1 MKSLLRPLQSLTVL
15 LGIIG
20 LLFAILLYIGWD
32 TYGELERQRL
42 GPTDSSQWNLYQT
55 SLEFNRLNTAYSAYH
70 VDGSPENLKEFSKRF
85 DIFYSRVRALDTS
98 KSLESYRE
106 EPFFKEGAAT
116 LTAFVENLAGMFDRK
131 EFTRLQSDPA
141 VKEQFR
147 TFEGEVAAFAS
158 GAVQAQAAFNE
169 QARGELKRLLML
181 QLVTSGLVLLVFAYF
196 VAVVLLERRRAQRRE
211 IQLREGRDLLRA
223 TVKSS
228 LDSVLIA
235 DAQGNIVD
243 LNDATAEM
251 FGFAPAEMTGREM
264 SGLIMPQRLRAAHQ
278 AGMARYQATGVA
290 KVMGRR
296 IEIDALRSDGTEFP
310 IELSISSTGTG
321 AKARYVAFMR
331 DITDRRQAEQS
342 LKQAKERAE
351 DASRAKAQFLASV
364 SHEMR
369 TPLTGILGALDLI
382 EATELSEQQRR
393 HVRTANRSGHA
404 LLAVISDVIDISR
417 LEAGKLDLEQGPIDL
432 PEIVD
437 DVVEIIGSLAKER
450 GNTIRVDIDKRLPR
464 RFTGDAARIR
474 QVLLNLATNAVK
486 FTSGG
491 SVDISAT
498 MLSQSGSHTE
508 VEIAVRDT
516 GPGIADIDKEKLFK
530 SFSQLNKDSSQ
541 TMTGSG
547 LGLSISKRLVDLM
560 SGSIGVDT
568 APGLGSRF
576 WFRLTLEARD
586 DAAPEDT
593 PTRGGHEDA
602 PVVSTKR
609 ILVIDD
615 NETVR
620 SIVASQLASKG
631 HLPDTAEGA
640 LQGLEMMKAS
650 QYDAVILDISMP
662 VMDGFEAIGIMR
674 GLPGAAG
681 RTPVIALT
689 AHALVEV
696 RERCLAAGFDQ
707 FLTKPVRAD
716 ELARVIAAVTS
727 REQAAE
733 PRSAAPE
740 RGSDVPLFD
749 LSLLKDQ
756 FTAASPH
763 DLQRII
769 DRFGTELDQQMKL
782 LSGEGSE
789 ISPHHL
795 RRIVHVL
802 AGSSSMIGA
811 SRLADLAGR
820 LDALAVQNEN
830 AELMASVDD
839 LAGTIRATREAVEK
853 VKQELETDSVSG

>member
-1 MKSLLRPLQSLTVL
+1 MKYLLRPLQSLTVL
-15 LGIIG
+15 LSIIG
-20 LLFAILLYIGWD
+20 LLFAILLYIGWI

-42 GPTDSSQWNLYQT
+42 GPTDSSQWALYQT
-55 SLEFNRLNTAYSAYH
+55 SLEFHRLNTAYSAYH
-70 VDGSPENLKEFSKRF
+70 ADGSPENLNEFTKRF
-85 DIFYSRVRALDTS
+85 DIFYSRVRALATS

-106 EPFFKEGAAT
+106 EPFFKEGAT
-116 LTAFVENLAGMFDRK
+116 SLTAFVENLAGMFDRK
-131 EFTRLQSDPA
+131 EFAKLQSAPS
-141 VKEQFR
+141 VKEEFR
-147 TFEGEVAAFAS
+147 KLEGEIAAFAS
-158 GAVQAQAAFNE
+158 GAVQTQAVFNE
-169 QARGELKRLLML
+169 EARGELKWLLML
-181 QLVTSGLVLLVFAYF
+181 QLVTTALVLLAFTYF
-196 VAVVLLERRRAQRRE
+196 VGIVLLERRRAQRRE

-251 FGFAPAEMTGREM
+251 FGFSADEMMGHEM
-264 SGLIMPQRLRAAHQ
+264 SALIMPERFRAAHQ
-278 AGMARYQATGVA
+278 AGMARYTETGVA

-296 IEIDALRSDGTEFP
+296 IEIDAQRSDGTEFP
-310 IELSISSTGTG
+310 IELSISSTGSG

-342 LKQAKERAE
+342 LKLAKDRAE

-382 EATELSEQQRR
+382 SATQLSEQQRK

-404 LLAVISDVIDISR
+404 LLSVISDVIDISR
-417 LEAGKLDLEQGPIDL
+417 LEAGKLDLEQGPL
-432 PEIVD
+432 NLQEIVD
-437 DVVEIIGSLAKER
+437 DVVEIVGALAKER
-450 GNTIRVDIDKRLPR
+450 GNAIRVDLDKRLPR
-464 RFTGDAARIR
+464 RLIGDSARVR

-486 FTSGG
+486 FTHGG

-498 MLSQSGSHTE
+498 MLGRHGNRAE
-508 VEIAVRDT
+508 LEIAVRDS
-516 GPGIADIDKEKLFK
+516 GPGIAEIDKDKLFK
-530 SFSQLNKDSSQ
+530 SFSQLGKDSSQ
-541 TMTGSG
+541 VMTGSG

-560 SGSIGVDT
+560 SGTIGVDT
-568 APGLGSRF
+568 ALGLGSRF
-576 WFRLTLEARD
+576 WFRLTLDAQD
-586 DAAPEDT
+586 DADLDEAETTGD
-593 PTRGGHEDA
+593 RHVS
-602 PVVSTKR
+602 PVVSPKR
-609 ILVIDD
+609 VLVVDD
-615 NETVR
+615 NDTVR
-620 SIVASQLASKG
+620 SIVASQLESKG
-631 HLPDTAEGA
+631 HIPDTADGA
-640 LQGLEMMKAS
+640 VKALEKMKAS
-650 QYDAVILDISMP
+650 SYDAVILDISMP
-662 VMDGFEAIGIMR
+662 VMDGFEALGIMR

-727 REQAAE
+727 AERAAE
-733 PRSAAPE
+733 PRSSPS
-740 RGSDVPLFD
+740 RGSEPHLFD
-749 LSLLKDQ
+749 LAILKDQ
-756 FTAASPH
+756 FTSASPH

-769 DRFGTELDQQMKL
+769 ERFGTELDQQLKL

-789 ISPHHL
+789 ISPLHL

-811 SRLADLAGR
+811 TRLGALAGR

-830 AELMASVDD
+830 TALMASIDD
-839 LAGTIRATREAVEK
+839 LAATIEATREAVEK
-853 VKQELETDSVSG
+853 AKRELETAGV

>member
-1 MKSLLRPLQSLTVL
+1 MKLLLRPLQSLPVL
-15 LGIIG
+15 LSIIG
-20 LLFAILLYIGWD
+20 LLFAILLYIGWI

-42 GPTDSSQWNLYQT
+42 GPTDSSQWALYQT

-70 VDGSPENLKEFSKRF
+70 ADGSPENLKEFSKRF
-85 DIFYSRVRALDTS
+85 DIFYSRVMALATS
-98 KSLESYRE
+98 KSLESYRQ
-106 EPFFKEGAAT
+106 EPFFKDGAT
-116 LTAFVENLAGMFDRK
+116 SLTTFVETLAGMFDRK
-131 EFTRLQSDPA
+131 EFARLQSDAA

-147 TFEGEVAAFAS
+147 KFEGEVAAFAS
-158 GAVQAQAAFNE
+158 GAVQTQAAFNE
-169 QARGELKRLLML
+169 RARGALKWLLIL
-181 QLVTSGLVLLVFAYF
+181 QLVTSALVLLAFTYF
-196 VAVVLLERRRAQRRE
+196 VGVVFLERRRAKWRE

-228 LDSVLIA
+228 LDGVLIA

-243 LNDATAEM
+243 LNDATADM
-251 FGFAPAEMTGREM
+251 FGFPAAEMTGKEM
-264 SGLIMPQRLRAAHQ
+264 SGMIMPQRLRSAHQ
-278 AGMARYQATGVA
+278 AGMARYAATGVA

-310 IELSISSTGTG
+310 IELSISSTGAG

-331 DITDRRQAEQS
+331 DITERRQTEQS
-342 LKQAKERAE
+342 LKLAKERAE

-382 EATELSEQQRR
+382 EASELSEQQRR

-417 LEAGKLDLEQGPIDL
+417 LEAGKLDLEQGPLDL
-432 PEIVD
+432 QEIIE

-450 GNTIRVDIDKRLPR
+450 GNTLRVDLDTRLPR
-464 RFTGDAARIR
+464 RFLGDAARIR

-486 FTSGG
+486 FTRGG
-491 SVDISAT
+491 IVNISAT
-498 MLSQSGSHTE
+498 MLGRDQSRIE
-508 VEIAVRDT
+508 LEIAVRDT
-516 GPGIADIDKEKLFK
+516 GPGISDVDKEKLFK

-541 TMTGSG
+541 TMSGSG

-560 SGSIGVDT
+560 SGSIGVDS
-568 APGLGSRF
+568 APGQGSRF

-586 DAAPEDT
+586 DAAPHDT
-593 PTRGGHEDA
+593 ATPGDDNDA
-602 PVVSTKR
+602 TAVSPKRVLVV
-609 ILVIDD
+609 DD

-640 LQGLEMMKAS
+640 VEALEKMKAS
-650 QYDAVILDISMP
+650 RYDVVILDISMP
-662 VMDGFEAIGIMR
+662 VMDGFEALGIMR
-674 GLPGAAG
+674 GLPGAVG
-681 RTPVIALT
+681 RIPVIALT

-727 REQAAE
+727 GERRSE
-733 PRSAAPE
+733 PRDAGPDG
-740 RGSDVPLFD
+740 GSDEPLFD
-749 LSLLKDQ
+749 LALLKDQ

-769 DRFGTELDQQMKL
+769 ERFGTELDQQMRL
-782 LSGEGSE
+782 LFGEGNE

-811 SRLADLAGR
+811 SRLASLAGR
-820 LDALAVQNEN
+820 LDALAVQNEID
-830 AELMASVDD
+830 ALMASVDD
-839 LAGTIRATREAVEK
+839 LTRTIGATREAVEK
-853 VKQELETDSVSG
+853 VKKDLEIASV